1 MSRLRPVWLLAAVFA
16 GALGSA
22 LPATAQERPPPAS
35 APAVETARQKQLE
48 REASVN
54 LSLAKKAIQEEGFA
68 NGRVALNVWKV
79 TAIEADTFD
88 ARLYEELRRQLYEKS
103 LRESLRCVEQG
114 IVQRNAVDAARCL
127 QLYRHHAREIRLFD
141 ARRYEELQRRIGEI
155 RTREK
160 R

>member
-1 MSRLRPVWLLAAVFA
+1 MSRRRPVFLLAAALAVA
-16 GALGSA
+16 LSPAPPGAS
-22 LPATAQERPPPAS
+22 QEKPPPAS
-35 APAVETARQKQLE
+35 APAAETARQKQLE

-68 NGRVALNVWKV
+68 NGRVALNVWKL

-114 IVQRNAVDAARCL
+114 ILHRNAVDAARCL
-127 QLYRHHAREIRLFD
+127 QLYRHHAQEIRLFD

>member
-1 MSRLRPVWLLAAVFA
+1 MSRRRPLLLLAGAVA
-16 GALGSA
+16 CALGSA
-22 LPATAQERPPPAS
+22 LSVAAQEGRPPAS
-35 APAVETARQKQLE
+35 PPAAETARQKQLE
-48 REASVN
+48 RDASVN
-54 LSLAKKAIQEEGFA
+54 LSLAKRAIQEEGFA

-79 TAIEADTFD
+79 TAIEADAFD

-114 IVQRNAVDAARCL
+114 IAHRNTADAVRCL
-127 QLYRHHAREIRLFD
+127 QLYRHHAQEIRLFD
-141 ARRYEELQRRIGEI
+141 ARRYEELNRRISEI